1 MENSADGRISG
12 GDRGSEQNREVKST
26 AIVKYSAIQPAKF
39 AQLQCNTDLNLPP
52 ANWLS
57 SSAESYGFQHVL
69 SNSGAFSSF
78 RMAHMFPDCMG
89 QVDVVSDAENVKKL
103 LKIPYSRGSVSMMVH
118 RIENTLLID
127 EFDIHKH
134 LIRQAESDWVWL
146 RKFFFEHVLQSL
158 GDKDK
163 GVTLRNHSRCAL
175 QQKYLT
181 SKFLHHSLAET
192 SDKTQE
198 RLQNQDTVNRPT
210 CSRNEPPLPEP
221 PLEEE
226 VPDPATNK
234 TFARNVV
241 WTFEDIQMLLGTDM
255 PIFGGSTHPCI
266 SLRLR
271 DMTKPISVLTGIDY
285 WLDNLMCNVPEVMMC
300 YHLDGI
306 VQRYELI
313 KTEDLPH
320 LSGSKFSPKL
330 IRDVAQNILSFLKVN
345 ATKAGHTYWLF
356 KSRDD
361 DVVKLYDLTSLCSEG
376 LIDKGQNPFTIPV
389 AMLLYRV
396 ARNMKH
402 NLPNSQPGTVRML
415 LKNCLSL
422 LPKEKYPQIVTSA
435 HYMLSDLYV
444 PVTTDPASPGL
455 SDENNDDEEEQERRK
470 FEEEEFENEATVC
483 ATTNSVAV
491 QSLCVSNAATKVVDP
506 PAPPMVGTIEDRCQ
520 MALQHV
526 AAGLECLKYFEESS
540 PKRGKTQP
548 SGDRVGNERQQQK
561 ATEEEVKY
569 AHPFQAIPMPYAPIS
584 TEKKKGKKQRKGEML
599 KKEDKS
605 EEKEDIEEMSLRAL
619 LCRPHAETLPTW
631 QQPEGVDNAFW
642 NTHLKTLLYE
652 KVFLVYVTLAEQE
665 YNCGNYGVALRYIHC
680 VLRYMSN
687 FLGKNS
693 ALTSYL
699 LGRAGDCCLL
709 LAKNWS
715 DIERHF
721 TGYTTK
727 SDIDVEIEEAICKK
741 CSPTI
746 DDNEECKL
754 MPKVMDNVGQM
765 LVVGCQFYSRALALA
780 PCDNLRRRLGNIH
793 NEIGSYYMNQAATV
807 QSTPPTNNEE
817 RLKYDNLFKAARSH
831 LEQGVE
837 QFESV
842 SDNANLALLHSNT
855 GRLMR
860 LLAHYQQ
867 HCHQFDGEEDEDKIA
882 VRVSKGEKYYYN
894 RAFSS
899 YQKALGFLG
908 ARKSNPLI
916 WDTINWEL
924 SSALFAYATMMQDY
938 PPPITNRT
946 REEIERE
953 VVDLMQKAL
962 KYCDVDT
969 AGPRQPMYQ
978 YRAGMLHYR
987 LACMY
992 HKIYRN
998 LVADENSS
1006 RRKNVL
1012 QLCTLN
1018 YEKAARILLAI
1029 EYPSDYL
1036 RVQLERVALLEF
1048 QSENSNGALM
1058 KIKHYQNA
1066 IAILVQCIEILN
1078 IMKTSANT
1086 PSTISEESD
1095 VEQQERT
1102 TEKNLLDLME
1112 NRLQFLLRSLVKL
1125 CITNPQLKLSESE
1138 TVYKSSYNTLLKRK
1152 DQVSLV
1158 EHLIN
1163 VLNSLSALVV
1173 GM

>member
-1 MENSADGRISG
+1 MENCADKSAMADGV
-12 GDRGSEQNREVKST
+12 SEQNQVEVKST

-57 SSAESYGFQHVL
+57 SSVESYGFQHVL

-89 QVDVVSDAENVKKL
+89 EVDVVSDAENVKKL

-181 SKFLHHSLAET
+181 SKFLHYSLAET

-198 RLQNQDTVNRPT
+198 NRENQNTRPPS
-210 CSRNEPPLPEP
+210 SRNEPPLPEP
-221 PLEEE
+221 SLEEE

-330 IRDVAQNILSFLKVN
+330 IL
-345 ATKAGHTYWLF
+345 
-356 KSRDD
+356 
-361 DVVKLYDLTSLCSEG
+361 
-376 LIDKGQNPFTIPV
+376 
-389 AMLLYRV
+389 
-396 ARNMKH
+396 
-402 NLPNSQPGTVRML
+402 
-415 LKNCLSL
+415 
-422 LPKEKYPQIVTSA
+422 
-435 HYMLSDLYV
+435 
-444 PVTTDPASPGL
+444 
-455 SDENNDDEEEQERRK
+455 
-470 FEEEEFENEATVC
+470 
-483 ATTNSVAV
+483 
-491 QSLCVSNAATKVVDP
+491 
-506 PAPPMVGTIEDRCQ
+506 
-520 MALQHV
+520 
-526 AAGLECLKYFEESS
+526 
-540 PKRGKTQP
+540 
-548 SGDRVGNERQQQK
+548 
-561 ATEEEVKY
+561 
-569 AHPFQAIPMPYAPIS
+569 
-584 TEKKKGKKQRKGEML
+584 
-599 KKEDKS
+599 
-605 EEKEDIEEMSLRAL
+605 
-619 LCRPHAETLPTW
+619 
-631 QQPEGVDNAFW
+631 
-642 NTHLKTLLYE
+642 
-652 KVFLVYVTLAEQE
+652 YVTLAEQE

-687 FLGKNS
+687 FFGKNS

-709 LAKNWS
+709 LAKNWV
-715 DIERHF
+715 DIEKHF
-721 TGYTTK
+721 AGYTTK

-741 CSPTI
+741 GS
-746 DDNEECKL
+746 DDNEDCKL
-754 MPKVMDNVGQM
+754 MPKVMENVGQM
-765 LVVGCQFYSRALALA
+765 LVVGCQFYSRALVLA

-793 NEIGSYYMNQAATV
+793 NEIGSYYMNQAAAAQT
-807 QSTPPTNNEE
+807 TPPTNNEE

-867 HCHQFDGEEDEDKIA
+867 HCHQFDGEQDEDKIA
-882 VRVSKGEKYYYN
+882 ARVSKGEKYYYN

-908 ARKSNPLI
+908 GRKSNPLI

-938 PPPITNRT
+938 PPPISART
-946 REEIERE
+946 REEVERE
-953 VVDLMQKAL
+953 VVELMQKAL
-962 KYCDVDT
+962 KFCDVDT
-969 AGPRQPMYQ
+969 PGPKQPMYQ

-987 LACMY
+987 LACLY
-992 HKIYRN
+992 HKTYRN

-1012 QLCTLN
+1012 QLCTMN

-1048 QSENSNGALM
+1048 QAENSNGALM

-1066 IAILVQCIEILN
+1066 ITILV
-1078 IMKTSANT
+1078 
-1086 PSTISEESD
+1086 
-1095 VEQQERT
+1095 
-1102 TEKNLLDLME
+1102 
-1112 NRLQFLLRSLVKL
+1112 
-1125 CITNPQLKLSESE
+1125 
-1138 TVYKSSYNTLLKRK
+1138 
-1152 DQVSLV
+1152 
-1158 EHLIN
+1158 
-1163 VLNSLSALVV
+1163 
-1173 GM
+1173 

>member
-1 MENSADGRISG
+1 MENCAEKSAMADGV
-12 GDRGSEQNREVKST
+12 SEQNQVEVKST

-57 SSAESYGFQHVL
+57 SSVESYGFQHVL

-89 QVDVVSDAENVKKL
+89 EVDVVSDAENVKKL

-181 SKFLHHSLAET
+181 SKFLHYSLAET

-198 RLQNQDTVNRPT
+198 NRENQNTRPPS
-210 CSRNEPPLPEP
+210 SRNEPPLPEP
-221 PLEEE
+221 SLEEE

-402 NLPNSQPGTVRML
+402 NVANSQPGTVRML

-455 SDENNDDEEEQERRK
+455 SDENDEEDRRNL
-470 FEEEEFENEATVC
+470 EEEEFENEETMC
-483 ATTNSVAV
+483 ANTNSVAV
-491 QSLCVSNAATKVVDP
+491 KSLCVSNSATKVVDP
-506 PAPPMVGTIEDRCQ
+506 PAPPMVGTVEDRCQ

-526 AAGLECLKYFEESS
+526 AAGLECLKYFEETS
-540 PKRGKTQP
+540 PKRGKSSQTAAGGGGG
-548 SGDRVGNERQQQK
+548 GDESNAKKESK
-561 ATEEEVKY
+561 EEEVKF

-584 TEKKKGKKQRKGEML
+584 NEKKKGKKARKGEMS
-599 KKEDKS
+599 KKEGKNEG
-605 EEKEDIEEMSLRAL
+605 EEKSSEEMSLRAL
-619 LCRPHAETLPTW
+619 LCRPQADPLPTW

-652 KVFLVYVTLAEQE
+652 KAFLVYVTLAEQE

-687 FLGKNS
+687 FFGKNS

-709 LAKNWS
+709 LAKNWV
-715 DIERHF
+715 DIEKHF
-721 TGYTTK
+721 AGYTTK

-741 CSPTI
+741 GS
-746 DDNEECKL
+746 DDNEDCKL
-754 MPKVMDNVGQM
+754 MPKVMENVGQM
-765 LVVGCQFYSRALALA
+765 LVVGCQFYSRALVLA

-793 NEIGSYYMNQAATV
+793 NEIGSYYMNQAAAAQT
-807 QSTPPTNNEE
+807 TPPTNNEE

-867 HCHQFDGEEDEDKIA
+867 HCHQFDGEQDEDKIA
-882 VRVSKGEKYYYN
+882 ARVSKGEKYYYN

-908 ARKSNPLI
+908 GRKSNPLI

-938 PPPITNRT
+938 PPPISART
-946 REEIERE
+946 REEVERE
-953 VVDLMQKAL
+953 VVELMQKAL
-962 KYCDVDT
+962 KFCDVDT
-969 AGPRQPMYQ
+969 PGPKQPMYQ

-987 LACMY
+987 LACLY
-992 HKIYRN
+992 HKTYRN

-1012 QLCTLN
+1012 QLCTMN

-1048 QSENSNGALM
+1048 QAENSNGALM

-1066 IAILVQCIEILN
+1066 ITILVQCVQILN
-1078 IMKTSANT
+1078 IMTTSTNV
-1086 PSTISEESD
+1086 PEESD
-1095 VEQQERT
+1095 LEQQERA
-1102 TEKNLLDLME
+1102 TEKTLLDLME
-1112 NRLQFLLRSLVKL
+1112 NRLQFLLRTLVKL

-1138 TVYKSSYNTLLKRK
+1138 AIYKASYNSLLKRK
-1152 DQVSLV
+1152 EGVSLV
-1158 EHLIN
+1158 ENLIG
-1163 VLNSLSALVV
+1163 VLGGLSEIVISH
-1173 GM
+1173 